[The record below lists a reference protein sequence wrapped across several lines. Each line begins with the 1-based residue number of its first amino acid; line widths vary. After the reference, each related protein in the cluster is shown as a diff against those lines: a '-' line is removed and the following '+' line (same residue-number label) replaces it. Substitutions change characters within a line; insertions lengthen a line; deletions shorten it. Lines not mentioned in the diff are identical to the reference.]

1 MLLRPGLVG
10 GLSFL
15 SLVNCAPAPD
25 DAARGVTYAY
35 VVSAVRV
42 PEVVQAT
49 RVAGG
54 FDLDHAVGA
63 GSGPC
68 EDQLD
73 FVSPSGVLG
82 VDNQLA
88 GSLVPRLIEAHPDS
102 RTPNQILSELLA
114 HGTGLL
120 AIEIEGVEEGR
131 AIDDV
136 IVQVSEAVLLGGGDG
151 GFSAGGE
158 IARGHRLATV
168 SATIRDG
175 VLDFEFDSIPVY
187 PPAIDLY
194 RGRMVA
200 VVTRDSL
207 DGEVGAEVSL
217 REAALM
223 AVQLSDG
230 RLTDVASVPV
240 EWFAADL
247 SPDGAGACT
256 GMSIAVEFHAL
267 ATVIR

>member
-10 GLSFL
+10 SLSFL

-73 FVSPSGVLG
+73 FVSPTGVLG

-102 RTPNQILSELLA
+102 RTPNQVLSELLA

-136 IVQVSEAVLLGGGDG
+136 TVQVSEAVLLGGGDG
-151 GFSAGGE
+151 GLSGE

-168 SATIRDG
+168 SARMRDG

-187 PPAIDLY
+187 PPDIALY

-247 SPDGAGACT
+247 SPDGAGGCN